1 MCEMRFSI
9 EIGSDQPCL
18 IVRSGSLGEVVLRIP
33 FKNTKEI
40 DRLNVMLDIAKQQL
54 EDGQK

>member
-40 DRLNVMLDIAKQQL
+40 LNAMLDIAKQQL

>member
-40 DRLNVMLDIAKQQL
+40 DRLNAMLDIAKQQL
-54 EDGQK
+54 